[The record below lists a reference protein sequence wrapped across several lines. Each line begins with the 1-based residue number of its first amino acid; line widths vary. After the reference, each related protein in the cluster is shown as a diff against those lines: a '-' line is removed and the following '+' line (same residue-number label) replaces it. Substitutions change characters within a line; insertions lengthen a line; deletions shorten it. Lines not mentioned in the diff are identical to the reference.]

1 MVAFVGAV
9 ICIIAAVHGGSSSPA
24 AAASTAAQPLADN
37 QSLTA
42 GSSVLTLP
50 SGSVARAGPLDA
62 LHGSGER
69 NSPGSPT
76 FYGITGVRT
85 GGDGGEQQVV
95 TVSRLICT
103 PVPAGECGPRD
114 FQADDQSV
122 YAGDQWG
129 DLRATAEELRRTV
142 EQQEEEIRAEQHTI
156 RELTGKLSVCES
168 GTHGRQGL
176 RVGRRDGRD
185 GLMMQD
191 DAGAPA
197 LTVRELERAIMHMK
211 ERIEKLEAEMAPLAH
226 NHTEAGQ
233 KGKVSVSSA
242 ITVQGAVAQRRV
254 EDLERELK
262 RKMQVLEEER
272 KALRKETQKHQQHID
287 HGLDAV
293 HQRIISLEQGLSENR
308 FPEGYRLSFPMRS
321 TSLYAVVKRAIPML
335 HALTVCMW
343 LRPAQSILGTAVSYA
358 LSEEPHELVLQ
369 QIVQG
374 PVELI
379 IKNEVAQFYLNLTAG
394 SWQHVCVSWNRRGG
408 VWHAYVG
415 GKLKGEGKDL
425 ATRHHIRPGGTLVLG
440 QEQSSVGGLRFEAS
454 RALFGD
460 LSQFNV
466 WDRPLTRAELSALAH
481 CSTGMLGNV
490 VPWTSRELKKS
501 EIQMAETGES
511 KKEDADYKRLHSF
524 PLIRHTDMPEEMR
537 VETME
542 LCVTACEKFATNNES
557 AAKMIKESMD
567 KKFGSSWHV
576 VIGEGFGFEEYN
588 TYNILTVTYL
598 QTTPLPASWTH
609 PKHCDVEV
617 GVKRNLF
624 PESLSTITSSSL
636 RFHRKLSEPI

>member
-85 GGDGGEQQVV
+85 GGEGGEQQVV

-490 VPWTSRELKKS
+490 VPWTSRE
-501 EIQMAETGES
+501 
-511 KKEDADYKRLHSF
+511 
-524 PLIRHTDMPEEMR
+524 
-537 VETME
+537 
-542 LCVTACEKFATNNES
+542 
-557 AAKMIKESMD
+557 
-567 KKFGSSWHV
+567 
-576 VIGEGFGFEEYN
+576 
-588 TYNILTVTYL
+588 
-598 QTTPLPASWTH
+598 
-609 PKHCDVEV
+609 VEV
-617 GVKRNLF
+617 FGGVTKHSA
-624 PESLSTITSSSL
+624 EHCS
-636 RFHRKLSEPI
+636 HRTNVQE

>member
-9 ICIIAAVHGGSSSPA
+9 ICIIAAVHGGSPPPA

-37 QSLTA
+37 QSLSA
-42 GSSVLTLP
+42 GSSVLTFP
-50 SGSVARAGPLDA
+50 SGSVARAGPVDA

-69 NSPGSPT
+69 TSPESPT

-85 GGDGGEQQVV
+85 GGGDGGEQQVV

-103 PVPAGECGPRD
+103 PVPAKECRPKG

-129 DLRATAEELRRTV
+129 DLRATAQELQRTV
-142 EQQEEEIRAEQHTI
+142 EQQEEEIRAEQRTI

-168 GTHGRQGL
+168 GTHRSEGL
-176 RVGRRDGRD
+176 WAGRRRDSRD

-191 DAGAPA
+191 DAGPPA

-226 NHTEAGQ
+226 NHTESGQ
-233 KGKVSVSSA
+233 KGKGSVSSA
-242 ITVQGAVAQRRV
+242 VTVHGAVAQRRV

-293 HQRIISLEQGLSENR
+293 HQRISSLEQGLSENR
-308 FPEGYRLSFPMRS
+308 FPEGYRLSFPLRS
-321 TSLYAVVKRAIPML
+321 SAMYAVVKRAIPTL

-343 LRPAQSILGTAVSYA
+343 LRPAQNILGTAVSYA
-358 LSEEPHELVLQ
+358 VPEDPHELLLQ
-369 QIVQG
+369 QLVHG

-425 ATRHHIRPGGTLVLG
+425 ATRHYIRPGGTLVLG
-440 QEQSSVGGLRFEAS
+440 QEQDSMGGLRFEAS
-454 RALFGD
+454 RALLGD
-460 LSQFNV
+460 LSQFNM

-490 VPWTSRELKKS
+490 VPWTSRE
-501 EIQMAETGES
+501 
-511 KKEDADYKRLHSF
+511 
-524 PLIRHTDMPEEMR
+524 
-537 VETME
+537 
-542 LCVTACEKFATNNES
+542 
-557 AAKMIKESMD
+557 
-567 KKFGSSWHV
+567 
-576 VIGEGFGFEEYN
+576 
-588 TYNILTVTYL
+588 
-598 QTTPLPASWTH
+598 
-609 PKHCDVEV
+609 VEV
-617 GVKRNLF
+617 FGGVTKQSAEHCGHHTRVQ
-624 PESLSTITSSSL
+624 
-636 RFHRKLSEPI
+636 K

>member
-9 ICIIAAVHGGSSSPA
+9 ICIIAAVHGGSPSPA

-69 NSPGSPT
+69 NSPESPT

-103 PVPAGECGPRD
+103 PVPAGECRQKG
-114 FQADDQSV
+114 FQADDQAV

-168 GTHGRQGL
+168 GTHRSEGL
-176 RVGRRDGRD
+176 RAGKRESRD

-226 NHTEAGQ
+226 NHTESGQ
-233 KGKVSVSSA
+233 KGKGGVSSP
-242 ITVQGAVAQRRV
+242 ITVQGAAAQRRV

-293 HQRIISLEQGLSENR
+293 HQRISSLEQGLSENR
-308 FPEGYRLSFPMRS
+308 FPEGYRLSFPIRS
-321 TSLYAVVKRAIPML
+321 TSVYAVVKRAIPML

-358 LSEEPHELVLQ
+358 VSEEPHELVLQ
-369 QIVQG
+369 QLVNG

-425 ATRHHIRPGGTLVLG
+425 ATRHYSRPGGTLILG
-440 QEQSSVGGLRFEAS
+440 QEQGSKGGLRFEAS

-460 LSQFNV
+460 LSQFNM

-490 VPWTSRELKKS
+490 VPWTSREVEAFGGVTKQS
-501 EIQMAETGES
+501 AEHCS
-511 KKEDADYKRLHSF
+511 H
-524 PLIRHTDMPEEMR
+524 HTKVQE
-537 VETME
+537 
-542 LCVTACEKFATNNES
+542 
-557 AAKMIKESMD
+557 
-567 KKFGSSWHV
+567 
-576 VIGEGFGFEEYN
+576 
-588 TYNILTVTYL
+588 
-598 QTTPLPASWTH
+598 
-609 PKHCDVEV
+609 
-617 GVKRNLF
+617 
-624 PESLSTITSSSL
+624 
-636 RFHRKLSEPI
+636 